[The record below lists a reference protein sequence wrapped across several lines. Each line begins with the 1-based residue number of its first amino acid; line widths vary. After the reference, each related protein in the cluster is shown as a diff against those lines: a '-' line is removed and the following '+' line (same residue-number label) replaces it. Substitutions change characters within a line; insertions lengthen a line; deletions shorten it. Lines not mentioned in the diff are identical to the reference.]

1 MIIRDVQMDID
12 VRAELEPYF
21 DRFRRRTDKGT
32 HMNSCSPFRDD
43 NHPSFYVYFN
53 DTESARAGYW
63 GDHAAD
69 DAEFSRGTF
78 LKLLAFLRNE
88 SEDETFAYL
97 NGEYGTDAPAD
108 VSRLSLRKN
117 IRIAVERFTRR
128 PAERLASYEE
138 SHTTDISD
146 AIRYMRGR
154 GIHPETVA
162 QYKIGQSGSAVAIP
176 WFNGRGELVTVKY
189 RSMESKKFWYMTDG
203 GDITN
208 ELFGVQSLYTADID
222 RLYIVESEIDA
233 LYLHSLGYYAIA
245 LGNKAMNRGRAELL
259 RKLRYKELCIIPD
272 NDEPG
277 MFAAQ
282 TVVNFMAPY
291 TDIFIAEIPEGD
303 KDINDLAPDAV
314 HSVLAAAEQIKPLE
328 SKIEFH
334 V

>member
-1 MIIRDVQMDID
+1 MIVRDVQMDVD

-43 NHPSFYVYFN
+43 NHPSFYVYFT
-53 DTESARAGYW
+53 DTENARAGYW

-88 SEDETFAYL
+88 SEDETFEYL
-97 NGEYGTDAPAD
+97 NSEFGTDAPAD
-108 VSRLSLRKN
+108 MSRLTLRKN
-117 IRIAVERFTRR
+117 VRIVAKR
-128 PAERLASYEE
+128 PTMRYAERYDEYERT
-138 SHTTDISD
+138 HTTDISD
-146 AIRYMRGR
+146 AVAYMRER
-154 GIHPETVA
+154 GIYAETVG
-162 QYKIGQSGSAVAIP
+162 QYKVGQYGSAIAIP
-176 WFNGRGELVTVKY
+176 WFNGRGELITVKY
-189 RSMESKKFWYMTDG
+189 RSMESKKFWYMTG
-203 GDITN
+203 GDDITN
-208 ELFGVQSLYTADID
+208 ELYGVHSLYGTEID
-222 RLYIVESEIDA
+222 RLYVVESEIDA
-233 LYLHSLGYYAIA
+233 MYLHSLGHYAVA

-259 RKLRYKELCIIPD
+259 RKLRFKELCIIPD

-291 TDIFIAEIPEGD
+291 TDIFIAEVPEMC
-303 KDINDLAPDAV
+303 KDINECDPEIA
-314 HSVLAAAEQIKPLE
+314 HTVLAAAEQIKPLE
-328 SKIEFH
+328 SKIEFN